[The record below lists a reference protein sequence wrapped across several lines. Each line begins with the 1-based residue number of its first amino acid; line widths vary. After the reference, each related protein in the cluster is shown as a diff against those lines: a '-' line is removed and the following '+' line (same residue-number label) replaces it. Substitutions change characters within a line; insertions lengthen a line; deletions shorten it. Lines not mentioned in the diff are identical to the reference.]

1 MGAATSAS
9 ADSLIIYTPGTYYL
23 KTQDVFGFFS
33 SDTINVLN
41 NDPKPFQLSDTSI
54 CFASSLI
61 WNTGLSN
68 TNNVF
73 LWQDGTTTD
82 SLFTITQAGK
92 YYVTITNSAACSI
105 TSDTVLISI
114 DNFANTANLGPPTTA
129 SLCDGNPIYLI
140 SGAAQADINH
150 YVWALPGGGSSVN
163 DTVFVN
169 GPGIYSLTVI
179 DLNGC
184 TASDNIT
191 ITSILGQA
199 PTANFL
205 STNACIG
212 DSTHFTDASIANGGS
227 IINRTWNFGDNTANS
242 NLLNPAHLYN
252 NTGSDTV
259 RLTVTNTAGCINSI
273 TKITTTMPFPLAH
286 FTPTGICGS
295 SGTTF
300 TDKTNTLGY
309 PITNWSWNFG
319 DGSASVNVQ
328 NPVHP
333 FATNGSYHVI
343 LTVNNANGCSG
354 SLDSLITIY
363 NVIADF
369 NYTTACKNDSIQFT
383 DNSVFP
389 ASTYGV
395 KSFWNF
401 GGTGTYSATSVSS
414 SIPPRNPKWLFG
426 SNVVYNVTHI
436 VTSSI
441 GCIDTVVKAVS
452 VHPKPKA
459 FFSFG
464 TACIGAPTNLFD
476 LSVISGDSITKWD
489 WSFAT
494 LPNDTIKNPIHVFNN
509 LGNNSINL
517 MVTSSNGCKDNTSN
531 TIVVNPSPIANFT
544 FTPNVG
550 SPPLAVT
557 FVNTSSGALYS
568 NWDFGDNS
576 YSSSTNPIHTYMD
589 TLVYHIKLTETN
601 SFGCTK
607 TKTDSIHVS
616 KPILDIA
623 VENVTAILKNNYLN
637 VIATLHNVGT
647 VNIDSLDLY
656 VSINNGPRIKENWT
670 KGLAASGID
679 QQTLTTS
686 IYLTDSK
693 HFVCVTALKPNGVDD
708 INANNNEACEAV
720 DVSTFD
726 ALDPYPNPAN
736 DFLTLPLIIPSK
748 NNLQIVLYDARGE
761 ISRTVFSGIIPEG
774 LQMLTVNTNELN
786 AGLFVFKIEYNNQ
799 LLMKKFIKR

>member
-1 MGAATSAS
+1 
-9 ADSLIIYTPGTYYL
+9 
-23 KTQDVFGFFS
+23 
-33 SDTINVLN
+33 
-41 NDPKPFQLSDTSI
+41 
-54 CFASSLI
+54 
-61 WNTGLSN
+61 
-68 TNNVF
+68 
-73 LWQDGTTTD
+73 
-82 SLFTITQAGK
+82 
-92 YYVTITNSAACSI
+92 
-105 TSDTVLISI
+105 
-114 DNFANTANLGPPTTA
+114 
-129 SLCDGNPIYLI
+129 
-140 SGAAQADINH
+140 
-150 YVWALPGGGSSVN
+150 
-163 DTVFVN
+163 
-169 GPGIYSLTVI
+169 
-179 DLNGC
+179 
-184 TASDNIT
+184 
-191 ITSILGQA
+191 
-199 PTANFL
+199 
-205 STNACIG
+205 
-212 DSTHFTDASIANGGS
+212 
-227 IINRTWNFGDNTANS
+227 
-242 NLLNPAHLYN
+242 
-252 NTGSDTV
+252 
-259 RLTVTNTAGCINSI
+259 
-273 TKITTTMPFPLAH
+273 MPFPVAH

-354 SLDSLITIY
+354 TLDSLITIY

-441 GCIDTVVKAVS
+441 GCIDTIVKAVS
-452 VHPKPKA
+452 VHPKPTA

-589 TLVYHIKLTETN
+589 TLVYHIALTETN

-637 VIATLHNVGT
+637 VIAKLHNVGT

-761 ISRTVFSGIIPEG
+761 ILRIVFSGIIPEG

-786 AGLFVFKIEYNNQ
+786 AGLYVFKIEYNNQ